1 MKKRLSADE
10 YSIAAKRLR
19 TMKDIYWDLFHTMNG
34 HFPKNSK
41 TTKKLLKL
49 DDAITDLYCQTEDEF
64 FKDFPE
70 KELKDFGK

>member
-10 YSIAAKRLR
+10 YAIAAKQLR
-19 TMKDIYWDLFHTMNG
+19 TMKDIYWDLFRTMNG
-34 HFPKNSK
+34 RFPKNSK

-49 DDAITDLYCQTEDEF
+49 DDAITDLYYQTEDEF